1 MKRLLTCVL
10 IGAALAAAIP
20 ASAHHAVQ
28 TVFDLNR
35 PVTVTGSVTAV
46 EWVNPHSYIS
56 IDVKGDKDVVQHWVF
71 ELPGSGGVRQLRA
84 GLADRGG
91 LKTWRH
97 RHHRGN
103 RGKGRND
110 QRVCL
115 QAARSR
121 RFQVRSLEQAIARKV
136 TESEYGGDPTPISPS
151 DA

>member
-1 MKRLLTCVL
+1 MKQLLTCVL

-91 LKTWRH
+91 LKTGDIVTIEGIAAKDGTTNGFAYRL
-97 RHHRGN
+97 
-103 RGKGRND
+103 
-110 QRVCL
+110 RVADGSRFDL
-115 QAARSR
+115 SNKQSPAR
-121 RFQVRSLEQAIARKV
+121 
-136 TESEYGGDPTPISPS
+136 
-151 DA
+151 

>member
-1 MKRLLTCVL
+1 MKRLLTYGL

-91 LKTWRH
+91 LKAGDIVTIE
-97 RHHRGN
+97 GIAAKDGTTN
-103 RGKGRND
+103 GFAYTL
-110 QRVCL
+110 RVADGSRFDL
-115 QAARSR
+115 SNKQSHAR
-121 RFQVRSLEQAIARKV
+121 
-136 TESEYGGDPTPISPS
+136 
-151 DA
+151 

>member
-1 MKRLLTCVL
+1 MNRLLTGVL
-10 IGAALAAAIP
+10 IGAAVAAAAIP

-28 TVFDLNR
+28 TVFDLNK

-91 LKTWRH
+91 LKAGDIVTIE
-97 RHHRGN
+97 GIAAKDGTTN
-103 RGKGRND
+103 GFAYTL
-110 QRVCL
+110 RVADGSRFDL
-115 QAARSR
+115 SNKQSHAR
-121 RFQVRSLEQAIARKV
+121 
-136 TESEYGGDPTPISPS
+136 
-151 DA
+151 